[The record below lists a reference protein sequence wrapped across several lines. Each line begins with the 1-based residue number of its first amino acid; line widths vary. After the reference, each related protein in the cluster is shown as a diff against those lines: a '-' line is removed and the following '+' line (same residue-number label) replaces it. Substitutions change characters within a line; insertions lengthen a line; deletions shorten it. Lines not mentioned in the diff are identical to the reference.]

1 MLFQGDFAVLTS
13 WIFYLSVVLVVGCG
27 MIWVINLTK
36 CLGLYDPL
44 LILPLMVASYILF
57 GGIGGGLY
65 FDEFR
70 TLHLGPGGY
79 WRWVLYVG
87 GMAMVLIA
95 LYLIATAG
103 IAAAKEEQESEARR
117 SDAASGMASGSAS
130 SLKVRFSSL
139 EDAREAREHSKT
151 AAHMPAV
158 ESPLLVLA
166 SSLKMKDALTAK
178 LALGSARLSSL
189 RLPDS
194 GRESGAHESGA
205 HESGAR
211 ESGAHEGGRES
222 GRSVYGAGAGM
233 GSGEEEARGPS
244 KSLPMKPKAPA
255 AAASD
260 ERSSAPAVIG
270 KGPLSAQDAA
280 RLPADVSSE
289 ETKGRGGSLPA
300 DETRR
305 DSLLTSS
312 AL

>member
-1 MLFQGDFAVLTS
+1 MLFQGDLAVLTS

-79 WRWVLYVG
+79 WRWVLYLG
-87 GMAMVLIA
+87 GMALVLIA

-103 IAAAKEEQESEARR
+103 IAAAKEEQESEARP

-166 SSLKMKDALTAK
+166 SSLKMKDVLTAK

-205 HESGAR
+205 HE
-211 ESGAHEGGRES
+211 GGRES
-222 GRSVYGAGAGM
+222 GRGVYGAGAGM